1 MSEKKATQVITE
13 KVRLSFVHLFTPY
26 AHQPGQEAKYSCTVL
41 VPKTDTVTKA
51 KIDAAIEAARQE
63 GLARTWGGAAP
74 PNLPIPVYDGDGVRP
89 NGEAFGPECKG
100 CWVFTAGSKQAP
112 QVVDAS
118 VSPILDQSEI
128 YSGIYGRVSVNF
140 FPYFAAGRKG
150 IGCGLNNVQKLADG
164 EPLGGRTT
172 AAEDFGAPQTAAPA
186 AGAYGAAQGQMPQQT
201 FGGTAGN
208 PPWM

>member
-1 MSEKKATQVITE
+1 MSETKPTKVVTKKA
-13 KVRLSFVHLFTPY
+13 RLSFVHLFTPY

-41 VPKTDTVTKA
+41 VPKTDTITKA

-63 GLARTWGGAAP
+63 GLAKTWGGAVP

-89 NGEAFGPECKG
+89 NGEPFGPECKG
-100 CWVFTAGSKQAP
+100 HWVFTTGSKQAP
-112 QVVDAS
+112 QVVDAG
-118 VSPILDQSEI
+118 VNPILDQSEI

-164 EPLGGRTT
+164 EPLGGRST
-172 AAEDFGAPQTAAPA
+172 AAEDFGAPQAAPVA
-186 AGAYGAAQGQMPQQT
+186 GTYAAAPMQQTAGAPA
-201 FGGTAGN
+201 GT

>member
-1 MSEKKATQVITE
+1 MSETKPTKVVTE
-13 KVRLSFVHLFTPY
+13 KARLSFVHLFTPY

-63 GLARTWGGAAP
+63 GLAKTWGGAVP

-89 NGEAFGPECKG
+89 NGEPFGPECKG
-100 CWVFTAGSKQAP
+100 HWVFTAGSKQAP
-112 QVVDAS
+112 QVVDAG
-118 VSPILDQSEI
+118 VNPILDQSEI

-164 EPLGGRTT
+164 EPLGGRST
-172 AAEDFGAPQTAAPA
+172 AAEDFGAPQAAPA
-186 AGAYGAAQGQMPQQT
+186 AGTYAAAPMQQT
-201 FGGTAGN
+201 AGASAGT